1 MVGECAVR
9 VDDHEAS
16 QRANIAPILV
26 RQRPDANHSRQHF
39 FVVVVVSGQQQTEAD
54 IFQFLCVDADIRH
67 GGDRFVDRGMHN
79 NIVVVAIQP
88 GTQCFEVA
96 DKLCVVVT
104 PANQVDG
111 YVAHF
116 DGVRTFAADDF
127 HTD

>member
-1 MVGECAVR
+1 M
-9 VDDHEAS
+9 
-16 QRANIAPILV
+16 
-26 RQRPDANHSRQHF
+26 
-39 FVVVVVSGQQQTEAD
+39 VVVVSGQQQTEAD
-54 IFQFLCVDADIRH
+54 IFQFLCVDADIWH

-79 NIVVVAIQP
+79 DIVIVAIQP

-96 DKLCVVVT
+96 NKLCVVVT

-116 DGVRTFAADDF
+116 DGVRTFAADNF